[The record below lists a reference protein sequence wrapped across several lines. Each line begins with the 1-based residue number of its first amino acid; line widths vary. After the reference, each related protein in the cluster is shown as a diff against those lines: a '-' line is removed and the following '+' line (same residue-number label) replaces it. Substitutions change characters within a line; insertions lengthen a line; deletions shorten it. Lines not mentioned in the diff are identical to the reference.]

1 MEIQNIF
8 DKLANY
14 EKTGKKPDFE
24 AGLARVKE
32 ILNAMGNPQDKY
44 SFIHVVG
51 SKGKG
56 STVRMIEQGLIG
68 ADYKVGSY
76 YSPHIYRINERIRV
90 NGEEI
95 PDEELER
102 VVAEVVEMVNLCDFT
117 FFEFLTI
124 CMFKYFA
131 DIRVDYAVVEAGLGG
146 RLDATNV
153 AKEPKVV
160 VLTRMEKEH
169 AEILGNTVA
178 KIEAEKL
185 AVVRGNAKLFRFD
198 EAGSNEEVARKVFEY
213 LLPGKEIGA
222 LRADLPARFEIKEV
236 FGKECVFDMAHTV
249 ESAKLLRERLDTRY
263 PDEKFFFLMGF
274 LRDKNASGILEALK
288 RKGDRVLII
297 PLRHERATSRD
308 KVISLGED
316 MSDEIPKSWP
326 SGFRPVLCGCYLIQ
340 RFVKARAQASKSPVS
355 L

>member
-1 MEIQNIF
+1 MGGFGGITAHILNINHIF

-32 ILNAMGNPQDKY
+32 TLRKMGNPQDKY
-44 SFIHVVG
+44 VFIHVVG

-68 ADYKVGSY
+68 AGHTVGSY
-76 YSPHIYRINERIRV
+76 YSPHIYRMNERIRV

-95 PDEELER
+95 TDEELEK
-102 VVAEVVEMVNLCDFT
+102 VVLEVASMLNPGDFT

-131 DIRVDYAVVEAGLGG
+131 DIGVEYAVVEAGLGG

-169 AEILGNTVA
+169 AEILGDTIE

-185 AVVRGNAKLFRFD
+185 AVVRGGAKLFRFD
-198 EAGSNEEVARKVFEY
+198 EAGSNEEVARRVLGY
-213 LLPGKEIGA
+213 LGIVVGEV
-222 LRADLPARFEIKEV
+222 RADLPARFEIKEV
-236 FGKECVFDMAHTV
+236 FGQECVFDMAHTV
-249 ESAKLLRERLDTRY
+249 ESAKLLRERLDAKY
-263 PDEKFFFLMGF
+263 PGEKFFFLMGF
-274 LRDKNASGILEALK
+274 LRDKNARGIIGALK
-288 RKGDRVLII
+288 RDGDRVLVV
-297 PLRHERATSRD
+297 PLKHERAASMD
-308 KVISLGED
+308 QIVSLGEEI
-316 MSDEIPKSWP
+316 SEEIPGAWP
-326 SGFRPVLCGCYLIQ
+326 AGFRPVLCGCYLIQ
-340 RFVKARAQASKSPVS
+340 RFVGETS
-355 L
+355 